1 MESIVR
7 SAIANRDIKQMYEL
21 KDICD
26 HIHSTGLNYKG
37 YTREDLI
44 EDELYEEM
52 IRKINEL
59 SKKTT
64 QVFKKGVNENGG
76 YIRKDSNLKSI
87 EGITK
92 LKRTREI
99 KTVDDLWMG
108 SVIKIQKVPD
118 FDEDVILLPKFD
130 GCSCCVRLVRDDLS
144 KSFALDVATT
154 RGTEIGFDLERS
166 NLTHKIVDLISDLI
180 TKMSKHDFYNVTIRG
195 EIVRKHKNI
204 NAPASWVAG
213 KINGGDKVWKDAVD
227 ELVYIPFEITR
238 INSSTNYPFIDGGY
252 IDVEKNIVPTQI
264 ESCDILSIDYPYDIL
279 MNPTLKDIMDF
290 FDELQHNIDN
300 PIDGVVYCP
309 ISWTYPTT
317 KERTQPK
324 QYGKYAWKPSS
335 EGTSILTDVEYSI
348 SKEGRIELKFEYEPV
363 MINGKNYKHAKCA
376 INSYFE
382 KIEGISF
389 GDIVI
394 IKLCGDISPY
404 IASFEKNYNTTPFNL
419 PKKCPFCNNDTEIVT
434 KNKKKMLFCTNK
446 NCRGILSQCMLMF
459 LSSMQIKGIADKTL
473 SKEKNI
479 TLETIDHNYICNKYD
494 LIEIFKNKTI
504 NNLLIGLGFTKSE
517 INKIDLN
524 CIDTIYNNIEIARE
538 KILSIPSKHNQAFIK
553 STLDYIVKLVNESKK
568 IH

>member
-130 GCSCCVRLVRDDLS
+130 GCSCCVRLIRDDLS
-144 KSFALDVATT
+144 KDFELDVATT
-154 RGTEIGFDLERS
+154 RGTEIGFDVERS
-166 NLTHKIVDLISDLI
+166 NLTHKIVDLIGDLI

-238 INSSTNYPFIDGGY
+238 INSSSNYPFIDGGY

-264 ESCDILSIDYPYDIL
+264 ESCDISNIDYPYDIL

-434 KNKKKMLFCTNK
+434 KNKKKMLFCTNE

-494 LIEIFKNKTI
+494 LIEIFKSKTI

-524 CIDTIYNNIEIARE
+524 CINTIYDNIEIARE
-538 KILSIPSKHNQAFIK
+538 KILSTPSKHNQSFIK

>member
-1 MESIVR
+1 
-7 SAIANRDIKQMYEL
+7 
-21 KDICD
+21 
-26 HIHSTGLNYKG
+26 
-37 YTREDLI
+37 
-44 EDELYEEM
+44 M

-144 KSFALDVATT
+144 KDFELDVATT
-154 RGTEIGFDLERS
+154 RGTEIGFDVERS
-166 NLTHKIVDLISDLI
+166 NLTHKIVDLIGDLI

-195 EIVRKHKNI
+195 EIVRRHKNI

-238 INSSTNYPFIDGGY
+238 INSSTNYPFIDGSY

-264 ESCDILSIDYPYDIL
+264 ESCDILNIDYPYDIL
-279 MNPTLKDIMDF
+279 INPTLKDIMDF

-434 KNKKKMLFCTNK
+434 KNKKKMLFCTNE

-494 LIEIFKNKTI
+494 LIEIFKSKTI

-524 CIDTIYNNIEIARE
+524 CIDTIYDNIEIARE
-538 KILSIPSKHNQAFIK
+538 KILSTPSKHNQAFIK

>member
-130 GCSCCVRLVRDDLS
+130 GCSCCVRLVRNDLS
-144 KSFALDVATT
+144 KDFELDVATT
-154 RGTEIGFDLERS
+154 RGTEIGFDVERS
-166 NLTHKIVDLISDLI
+166 NLTHKIVDLIGDLI
-180 TKMSKHDFYNVTIRG
+180 TKMSKHNFYNVTIRG

-238 INSSTNYPFIDGGY
+238 INSSTNYPFIDCLLY
-252 IDVEKNIVPTQI
+252 T
-264 ESCDILSIDYPYDIL
+264 S
-279 MNPTLKDIMDF
+279 
-290 FDELQHNIDN
+290 
-300 PIDGVVYCP
+300 
-309 ISWTYPTT
+309 
-317 KERTQPK
+317 
-324 QYGKYAWKPSS
+324 PSPR
-335 EGTSILTDVEYSI
+335 D
-348 SKEGRIELKFEYEPV
+348 
-363 MINGKNYKHAKCA
+363 
-376 INSYFE
+376 
-382 KIEGISF
+382 
-389 GDIVI
+389 
-394 IKLCGDISPY
+394 
-404 IASFEKNYNTTPFNL
+404 
-419 PKKCPFCNNDTEIVT
+419 
-434 KNKKKMLFCTNK
+434 
-446 NCRGILSQCMLMF
+446 RG
-459 LSSMQIKGIADKTL
+459 
-473 SKEKNI
+473 
-479 TLETIDHNYICNKYD
+479 
-494 LIEIFKNKTI
+494 
-504 NNLLIGLGFTKSE
+504 
-517 INKIDLN
+517 
-524 CIDTIYNNIEIARE
+524 
-538 KILSIPSKHNQAFIK
+538 
-553 STLDYIVKLVNESKK
+553 
-568 IH
+568 

>member
-144 KSFALDVATT
+144 KDFELDVATT
-154 RGTEIGFDLERS
+154 RGTEIGFDIERS
-166 NLTHKIVDLISDLI
+166 NLTHKIVDLIGDLI

-264 ESCDILSIDYPYDIL
+264 ESCDILNIDYPYDIL
-279 MNPTLKDIMDF
+279 MNPSLKDIMDF

-434 KNKKKMLFCTNK
+434 KNKKKMLFCTNE

-524 CIDTIYNNIEIARE
+524 CIDTIYGNIEIARE
-538 KILSIPSKHNQAFIK
+538 KILSTPSKHNQAFIK